1 MYIYTLFMYI
11 SDPLVML
18 AQVQPKLD
26 GEDSLILNILN
37 PCCFEALDGSQ
48 FNKVRAMQI
57 VERIRSVRKESKAYF
72 FFSVVVVVVVVF
84 QTIMFSTLE
93 KQPNLLFQSVICK
106 IIQL

>member
-1 MYIYTLFMYI
+1 MFVYTLFMYI

-72 FFSVVVVVVVVF
+72 FF
-84 QTIMFSTLE
+84 Q
-93 KQPNLLFQSVICK
+93 LL
-106 IIQL
+106 LLLL